1 VIAAQASAGP
11 SRRTHGRASVARA
24 LCAALA
30 IAASQCALAQGTSSS
45 IECARATTV
54 IEETVCGNGALGTLD
69 RKLVDVYAAAS
80 KAASAEQRN
89 RLAADQQRWLNER
102 DACGK
107 STDDRA
113 ACVKERYL
121 QRIADLQAQF
131 RLVPSRGPFHL
142 VCNKDPNNV
151 LVAQYFET
159 EPATARF
166 TYDGRGLTAFVQR
179 SGSGARYG
187 GPNVSY
193 WEHQG
198 EASVVWFGRSM
209 KCATK

>member
-1 VIAAQASAGP
+1 MIATFNGART
-11 SRRTHGRASVARA
+11 SRRACGPEHVAVTLCVA
-24 LCAALA
+24 LGF
-30 IAASQCALAQGTSSS
+30 AASQSALAQGSTPS
-45 IECARATTV
+45 IECARASSV
-54 IEETVCGNGALGTLD
+54 VEQTVCGDDALAALD

-80 KAASAEQRN
+80 KAASAEQKN

-107 STDDRA
+107 STDRA
-113 ACVKERYL
+113 PCVKERYL

-131 RLVPSRGPFHL
+131 KLVPSRGPFHF
-142 VCNKDPNNV
+142 VCNKDPSSV

-159 EPATARF
+159 DPATARF
-166 TYDGRGLTAFVQR
+166 TYDGRSLTAFIQR

-187 GPNVSY
+187 GPSISY

-198 EASVVWFGRSM
+198 EASVVWFGRSI

>member
-1 VIAAQASAGP
+1 MTIAVGGLSIVSQHAIAQRVTS
-11 SRRTHGRASVARA
+11 SID
-24 LCAALA
+24 CAA
-30 IAASQCALAQGTSSS
+30 AA
-45 IECARATTV
+45 TV
-54 IEETVCGNGALGTLD
+54 AEQTVCGSDTLAKLD

-80 KAASAEQRN
+80 KAASAEQKN

-107 STDDRA
+107 SSDRA
-113 ACVKERYL
+113 ACVQERYL

-131 RLVPSRGPFHL
+131 KLVSSRGPFRFL
-142 VCNKDPNNV
+142 CNGDPNSV

-166 TYDGRGLTAFVQR
+166 THDGRTVTAFIQR
-179 SGSGARYG
+179 SGSGSRYG
-187 GPNVSY
+187 GPSISY

-209 KCATK
+209 KCSTR